1 MSNQVTK
8 SDNSEPLAPAGE
20 PAIRVIA
27 MPANTNADGRMFG
40 GWLMGMLDQ
49 AAGLVAARHALARV
63 VTVAAD
69 SITFHAPVQ
78 VGDELSLYAR
88 LVKVGRT
95 SMKIEVEGWR
105 RVRHELETI
114 KAISGLFTFVA
125 IDEDRRPCQVPPMN
139 GTRLLSDKADK

>member
-69 SITFHAPVQ
+69 STVSYTHLTLP
-78 VGDELSLYAR
+78 
-88 LVKVGRT
+88 T
-95 SMKIEVEGWR
+95 
-105 RVRHELETI
+105 
-114 KAISGLFTFVA
+114 
-125 IDEDRRPCQVPPMN
+125 N
-139 GTRLLSDKADK
+139 